1 MTKMRIIIRAAGTR
15 WLFTGVGATRL
26 LALADA
32 TRRAEAHVDEFVI
45 EAAFD
50 ARGLK

>member
-1 MTKMRIIIRAAGTR
+1 MTKMRIILRAAGTR

-32 TRRAEAHVDEFVI
+32 TRHAHEYVDDFVI

-50 ARGLK
+50 ARH